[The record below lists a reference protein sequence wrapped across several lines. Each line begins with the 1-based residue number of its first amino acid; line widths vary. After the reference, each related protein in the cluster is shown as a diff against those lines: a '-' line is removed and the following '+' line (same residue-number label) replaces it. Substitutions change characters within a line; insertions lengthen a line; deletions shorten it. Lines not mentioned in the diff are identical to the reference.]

1 MHSMR
6 VNIIGKSNLLAIND
20 KIEKCES
27 LVFSAQLVLEKF
39 SVENAK
45 EQVELLRKTELS
57 VKNLREHLG
66 IVKTQ
71 LEEYV
76 SIKQVIKTAIETRD
90 LINTLLTEKK
100 NAVSLEYESAEKKKN
115 GRVMVETQQELECIS
130 EQISTNSGAIR
141 ELFSFFEE
149 VTNIIV
155 SLEWYA
161 NYINVYSECVLD
173 DLTDEEL
180 QARMM
185 DLRLQ
190 LRVGDNDKEL
200 CAMIEQALSMCKSKL
215 EQAGYVFV
223 NPFKEWKKERMELER
238 DKTQALLI
246 ELYNYSNTLLSEIMN
261 SSGQEKIASLE
272 YCDKEVQRAI
282 ILAEDK
288 IKALDELLNRKD

>member
-1 MHSMR
+1 MR

-57 VKNLREHLG
+57 VENLREHLG

-90 LINTLLTEKK
+90 LINTLLTDKK
-100 NAVSLEYESAEKKKN
+100 NAVSLEYENAEKKKN
-115 GRVMVETQQELECIS
+115 GRVMVEAQQELERIN
-130 EQISTNSGAIR
+130 EQISTNTGVIR
-141 ELFSFFEE
+141 ELFSLFEE

-155 SLEWYA
+155 SLEWYT

-180 QARMM
+180 QARML

-223 NPFKEWKKERMELER
+223 NPFKEWEKERMESER
-238 DKTQALLI
+238 DKTQALLV

-288 IKALDELLNRKD
+288 IKALDELLNRKG

>member
-1 MHSMR
+1 MR

-76 SIKQVIKTAIETRD
+76 SIKQVVKTAIETRD
-90 LINTLLTEKK
+90 LINTLLTDKK
-100 NAVSLEYESAEKKKN
+100 TAVSLEYESAEKKKN
-115 GRVMVETQQELECIS
+115 GRVMVEAQQELERIS
-130 EQISTNSGAIR
+130 EQISTNAGAIR
-141 ELFSFFEE
+141 ELFSLFEE

-155 SLEWYA
+155 SLEWYT

-173 DLTDEEL
+173 DLIDEEL

-223 NPFKEWKKERMELER
+223 NPFKEWSKERMESER
-238 DKTQALLI
+238 EKTQALLI
-246 ELYNYSNTLLSEIMN
+246 ELYRYSNTLLSEMMN
-261 SSGQEKIASLE
+261 SSGQEKVASLE

>member
-1 MHSMR
+1 MR

-57 VKNLREHLG
+57 VENLREHLG

-90 LINTLLTEKK
+90 LINTLLTDKK
-100 NAVSLEYESAEKKKN
+100 NAVSLEYENAEKKKN
-115 GRVMVETQQELECIS
+115 GRVMVEAQQELERIN
-130 EQISTNSGAIR
+130 EQVSTNAGVIR
-141 ELFSFFEE
+141 ELFSLFEE

-155 SLEWYA
+155 SLEWYT

-180 QARMM
+180 QARML

-223 NPFKEWKKERMELER
+223 NPFKEWEKERMESER
-238 DKTQALLI
+238 DKTQALLV

-288 IKALDELLNRKD
+288 IKALDELLNRKG

>member
-1 MHSMR
+1 MR

-76 SIKQVIKTAIETRD
+76 SIKQVVKTAIETRD
-90 LINTLLTEKK
+90 LINTLLTDKK
-100 NAVSLEYESAEKKKN
+100 TAVSLEYESAEKKKN
-115 GRVMVETQQELECIS
+115 GRVMVEAQQELERIS
-130 EQISTNSGAIR
+130 EQISTNAGAIR
-141 ELFSFFEE
+141 ELFSLFEE

-155 SLEWYA
+155 SLEWYT

-173 DLTDEEL
+173 DLIDEEL

-223 NPFKEWKKERMELER
+223 NPFKEWSKERMESER

-246 ELYNYSNTLLSEIMN
+246 ELYRYSNTLLSEMMN
-261 SSGQEKIASLE
+261 SSGQEKVASLE